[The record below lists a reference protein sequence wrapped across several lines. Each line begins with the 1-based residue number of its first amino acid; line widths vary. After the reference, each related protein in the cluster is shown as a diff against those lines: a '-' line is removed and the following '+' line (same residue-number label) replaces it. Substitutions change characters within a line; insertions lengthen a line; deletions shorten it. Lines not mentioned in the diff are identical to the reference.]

1 MFSFLLS
8 FWFGIFFVLI
18 RELRVNFVNNFKVI
32 FVLFVMFLIFV
43 SWGFRIV
50 GFFYMIVIKFKSFW
64 IILFIVCLSF
74 VKRCKVF
81 GILIFNFL
89 IVFILI
95 RCRMLIWF
103 RFIVGVLLIWF
114 NAIGLKIKVKIKVIC

>member
-74 VKRCKVF
+74 VKCCKVF